1 MWQEKTQ
8 VAPGMR
14 RVEAYGLCGTVH
26 GNVGEFEG
34 AGRFAPGLAGHADP
48 SGEARGWANLG
59 GCRADQGTVGDADSC
74 RVRGRCWTGSLQC
87 WLDQKRSVNS
97 MHPNRFTST
106 RGRRK
111 ATTKPAAA
119 SVPFRAADHLRNAK
133 EIIGCSHCLGAFDL
147 PAAQCDASTGPRP
160 LCWLDRPDYSIF
172 AIERSQCQT

>member
-1 MWQEKTQ
+1 
-8 VAPGMR
+8 
-14 RVEAYGLCGTVH
+14 
-26 GNVGEFEG
+26 
-34 AGRFAPGLAGHADP
+34 
-48 SGEARGWANLG
+48 
-59 GCRADQGTVGDADSC
+59 
-74 RVRGRCWTGSLQC
+74 
-87 WLDQKRSVNS
+87 

-160 LCWLDRPDYSIF
+160 PCWLDRPYYSIF
-172 AIERSQCQT
+172 AIERSQTPKEEIDLAKKRYKELVQSLRRS